1 MRWNSTNFK
10 LLGSIVI
17 KTINCCKIIKVKP
30 LCRIYLICNGLFND
44 ALLTLKVNKNV
55 VGHIAFSS

>member
-1 MRWNSTNFK
+1 MEQQ

-17 KTINCCKIIKVKP
+17 KTINCCKIIQVKL
-30 LCRIYLICNGLFND
+30 LCCKYLICNGLFND

-55 VGHIAFSS
+55 VDHIAFSS